1 MPVSNK
7 SAISFVKYIC
17 LLLFCCG
24 TVLPI
29 SVYAQKAKRQQL
41 DQEKKSLYKEV
52 ATAQK
57 LLQATQ
63 RNKAASTEGLLIL
76 QRQIASRESIIA
88 NIEENITLLDISI
101 TDATQKIDSLD
112 RTLKILK
119 EEYVGMVRQ
128 AYLTES
134 TYNRLLFLFSAKD
147 VNDAYKRIKY
157 MDYYRDHRKKQLEL
171 ISSSQQ
177 SLLNKLATFKAEKNE
192 QSLLLGDAV
201 NERSLLEKEKN
212 VKSTMVKQLRG
223 TEKQLKQKISQ
234 QQTALEDL
242 NDQIRDLIKAE
253 TPAPKSTTTTT
264 HDTNLKATPK
274 AGKLSVAFAQN
285 KGKLPW
291 PVAEGIITEHF
302 GTNPHPLLPNIEINN
317 NGINIA
323 TPEGSS
329 VDAIFQGTVSNILY
343 NPSFQW
349 AIIINHGEYYTVY
362 AHLGVVDVAK
372 GDEIITKQSIGT
384 VYTDPDENKTTVHLE
399 IWDGNTK
406 LNPARWLAHK

>member
-7 SAISFVKYIC
+7 SAISFVKYIS
-17 LLLFCCG
+17 LLLFWCG

-76 QRQIASRESIIA
+76 QRQIAGRENIIA
-88 NIEENITLLDISI
+88 NIEEYITLLDISI

-112 RTLKILK
+112 HTLKILK
-119 EEYVGMVRQ
+119 QEYVDMVRQ

-157 MDYYRDHRKKQLEL
+157 MEYYRNHRKKQLDLIGTSQRLL
-171 ISSSQQ
+171 IS
-177 SLLNKLATFKAEKNE
+177 KLATFKSEKNE

-201 NERSLLEKEKN
+201 NERGLLEKEKN

-242 NDQIRDLIKAE
+242 NDQIRDLIRAE
-253 TPAPKSTTTTT
+253 TPAPKSTSTT
-264 HDTNLKATPK
+264 HDTNKATPK
-274 AGKLSVAFAQN
+274 TGKLSVAFAQN

-372 GDEIITKQSIGT
+372 GDEITTKQSIGT
-384 VYTDPDENKTTVHLE
+384 VYTDLDENKTTVHLE

-406 LNPARWLAHK
+406 LNPARWLATK

>member
-7 SAISFVKYIC
+7 SAISFVKYISI
-17 LLLFCCG
+17 LLFWCG
-24 TVLPI
+24 TILPI

-76 QRQIASRESIIA
+76 QRQIAGRENIIA

-112 RTLKILK
+112 HTLKILK
-119 EEYVGMVRQ
+119 QEYTDMVRQ

-147 VNDAYKRIKY
+147 INDAYKRIKY
-157 MDYYRDHRKKQLEL
+157 MEYYRNHRKKQLDLIGTSQRLL
-171 ISSSQQ
+171 IS
-177 SLLNKLATFKAEKNE
+177 KLATFKSEKNE
-192 QSLLLGDAV
+192 QSQLLGDAV
-201 NERSLLEKEKN
+201 NERGLLEKEKK

-223 TEKQLKQKISQ
+223 TEKQLKQKISE

-242 NDQIRDLIKAE
+242 NDQIRDLIRAE
-253 TPAPKSTTTTT
+253 TPAPKPNTPTAG
-264 HDTNLKATPK
+264 LKSTPK
-274 AGKLSVAFAQN
+274 TGKLSVAFAQN

-329 VDAIFQGTVSNILY
+329 VDAIFEGTVSNILY

-372 GDEIITKQSIGT
+372 GDEIMTKQSIGT
-384 VYTDPDENKTTVHLE
+384 VYTDFDENKTTVHLE

-406 LNPARWLAHK
+406 LNPARWLAKK

>member
-1 MPVSNK
+1 MHVSNK
-7 SAISFVKYIC
+7 SAICLVKC
-17 LLLFCCG
+17 LSVLLFCCG
-24 TVLPI
+24 TIFPVSL
-29 SVYAQKAKRQQL
+29 YAQKAKRQQL

-76 QRQIASRESIIA
+76 QRQIGSRESIIG
-88 NIEENITLLDISI
+88 NIEQEITLLDISI

-119 EEYVGMVRQ
+119 EEYADMVRQ

-134 TYNRLLFLFSAKD
+134 TYNRLMFLFSAKD

-157 MDYYRDHRKKQLEL
+157 MEYYRDHRKKQLSL
-171 ISSSQQ
+171 ITSSQQ
-177 SLLNKLATFKAEKNE
+177 LLINQLTSFKTEKNE
-192 QSLLLGDAV
+192 QSQLLGDAV
-201 NERSLLEKEKN
+201 KERGLLEKEKK
-212 VKSTMVKQLRG
+212 VKTSMVVQLRS
-223 TEKQLKQKISQ
+223 TEKQLKQKINT
-234 QQTALEDL
+234 QQTALENL
-242 NDQIRDLIKAE
+242 NDQIRELIRAE
-253 TPAPKSTTTTT
+253 NPTPKSNPSS
-264 HDTNLKATPK
+264 HDTKLKLTPQ
-274 AGKLSVAFAQN
+274 AGKLSAEFAQN

-291 PVAEGIITEHF
+291 PVTEGIITEHF

-329 VDAIFQGTVSNILY
+329 VDAIFNGTVSNILY

-349 AIIINHGEYYTVY
+349 AVIVNHGEYYTVY

-372 GDEIITKQSIGT
+372 GDKLIAQQSIGT
-384 VYTDPDENKTTVHLE
+384 VYTDFDENKTTVHLE

-406 LNPARWLAHK
+406 LNPARWLARK